1 MSEVVKSGRRFLFPF
16 LLLFSVVV
24 YASPF
29 NWPVSRGPSK
39 VHDGYDYA
47 GPCNVA
53 VPARAG
59 GVVTMAESRSGY
71 GKVVAVETSPKC
83 RAIYGH
89 LSSIHVRVG
98 ANVKAGQTLGLTGK
112 TGRVSVKKSC
122 AVLHYESCSSNYP
135 NTSKAQIPTKR
146 SKARGAKI
154 KEPQVAQ

>member
-1 MSEVVKSGRRFLFPF
+1 MRVLKSGRRFLFPF
-16 LLLFSVVV
+16 LIFFSVVV

-59 GVVTMAESRSGY
+59 GLVTMAESRSGY
-71 GKVVAVETSPKC
+71 GKVVAVEVSRNC

-89 LSSIHVRVG
+89 LSSIHVRPGMKVR
-98 ANVKAGQTLGLTGK
+98 AGQTVGLTGK
-112 TGRVSVKKSC
+112 TGRVRVKKSC
-122 AVLHYESCSSNYP
+122 AVLHYEKCSPNYP
-135 NTSKAQIPTKR
+135 SGNQAETRKR
-146 SKARGAKI
+146 VRPGMKSRNQ
-154 KEPQVAQ
+154 QVVQ